1 MSKPKVSEDGNKIYI
16 ERGDEF
22 FEITVTDEGI
32 IVDLYGDK
40 GNEFIGSPFAATWDE
55 MIPEEPADNSGE

>member
-32 IVDLYGDK
+32 IIDVYGDK
-40 GNEFIGSPFAATWDE
+40 GNEWIDSPFAATWEE
-55 MIPEEPADNSGE
+55 MLPAEDNNN